1 MTSDSQIHAKL
12 VVSVTIPFIAMLIF
26 MPMYYTLH
34 EQRLLLARIE
44 YTRESDRFLIKKLR
58 TDQDHR
64 NMTKAL
70 LDPSAQPKDNSTRFL
85 RLIFGEMS
93 KLHLRKQDL
102 NLHKY
107 KKEEKKKKKTDPGE
121 KR

>member
-1 MTSDSQIHAKL
+1 MTSDGQINPKL
-12 VVSVTIPFIAMLIF
+12 VVSVAISFIAMLIF

-34 EQRLLLARIE
+34 EQKLLLARIE
-44 YTRESDRFLIKKLR
+44 FTRESDGFVIRRLR
-58 TDQDHR
+58 SDQYHR

-70 LDPSAQPKDNSTRFL
+70 LDPSEQPKDNSTRL
-85 RLIFGEMS
+85 LFGEMS
-93 KLHLRKQDL
+93 KVHLRKQNP

-107 KKEEKKKKKTDPGE
+107 IKKEEKKKKADTYE

>member
-1 MTSDSQIHAKL
+1 MASDSQINTKL

-44 YTRESDRFLIKKLR
+44 YTRDSDGFIIKRLQAG
-58 TDQDHR
+58 QDHR

-85 RLIFGEMS
+85 RPIFGETR
-93 KLHLRKQDL
+93 KLHLRKQNL
-102 NLHKY
+102 NFHKH
-107 KKEEKKKKKTDPGE
+107 KEKEKEEKG
-121 KR
+121 